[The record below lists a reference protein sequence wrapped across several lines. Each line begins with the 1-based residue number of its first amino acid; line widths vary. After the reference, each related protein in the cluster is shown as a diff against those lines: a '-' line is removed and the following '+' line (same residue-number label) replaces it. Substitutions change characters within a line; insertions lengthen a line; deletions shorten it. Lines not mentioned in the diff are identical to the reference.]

1 MKIQSK
7 KKLKELIEKYN
18 NFMEV
23 MESDAAKAVQDDS
36 RAYGGFVRAAKGK
49 MQEFITETLVRVAWD
64 VELKGN
70 PQDLTIN
77 SKKIRVPMQ
86 MSYVDRIKNRAI
98 RDHILANMKS
108 YYYGLS
114 VDKHLFIKNKF
125 VVGIE
130 CKAYTEN
137 AMLKRILV
145 DFHLLKT
152 KFPNLVC
159 YLFQLES
166 QLGGDYATTPHQPK
180 GSSSTHT
187 LMSYFPDVD
196 LNIVTLL
203 DGERKVDRPINKR
216 SYFKPLNEERL
227 ENALM
232 ILVDGI
238 SGAVS

>member
-1 MKIQSK
+1 
-7 KKLKELIEKYN
+7 
-18 NFMEV
+18 
-23 MESDAAKAVQDDS
+23 
-36 RAYGGFVRAAKGK
+36 
-49 MQEFITETLVRVAWD
+49 TETLVRTAWD
-64 VELKGN
+64 VELKKN
-70 PQDLTIN
+70 PQELSIN
-77 SKKIRVPMQ
+77 SKKIRVPIRMG
-86 MSYVDRIKNRAI
+86 YVDSLKNRAI

-125 VVGIE
+125 VIGIE

-152 KFPNLVC
+152 KFPDLAC

-166 QLGGDYATTPHQPK
+166 QLGGDYSAIPHQPK

-203 DGERKVDRPINKR
+203 DGERKVDQPINKQK
-216 SYFKPLNEERL
+216 YFKPLGMNRL
-227 ENALM
+227 ESALTV
-232 ILVDGI
+232 LVNGLK
-238 SGAVS
+238 GAASS